1 MSCERSAEDCGGF
14 CGDGTVCQAGK
25 CVVAAVK
32 AEAEVEV
39 EAEEPRGKK
48 KRRRKGGKD
57 GAADEGGGAGLP
69 DQDGHI
75 PRYRA
80 DRDEAIGEGT
90 ERLSDRR
97 VRQELATLEP
107 AFDRCLARAAEV
119 SEVELAGTVSFK
131 IGIEATGK
139 VWGVNASLPGGWEVP
154 GLRVILRKVVWEHRF
169 PSWDGPAMGV
179 DYHFVVE

>member
-69 DQDGHI
+69 DRDGHI

-80 DRDEAIGEGT
+80 DRDEAIGESALGDT
-90 ERLSDRR
+90 AQFAYRSTRLSRDVVQYGTPGTRLSSDRVQNAPR
-97 VRQELATLEP
+97 GTRLSRDVVRDGTP
-107 AFDRCLARAAEV
+107 GYSAE
-119 SEVELAGTVSFK
+119 
-131 IGIEATGK
+131 
-139 VWGVNASLPGGWEVP
+139 
-154 GLRVILRKVVWEHRF
+154 
-169 PSWDGPAMGV
+169 
-179 DYHFVVE
+179 Y